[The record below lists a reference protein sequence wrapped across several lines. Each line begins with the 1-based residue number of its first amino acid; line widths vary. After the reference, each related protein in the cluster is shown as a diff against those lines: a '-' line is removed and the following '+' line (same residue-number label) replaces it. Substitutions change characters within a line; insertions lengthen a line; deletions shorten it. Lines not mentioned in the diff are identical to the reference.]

1 MAEYLVLNYI
11 LHFQSIKY
19 DPMKRREFIHAAA
32 LGSLALSIPQVRAF
46 GSTWS
51 NNFELP
57 KRVLGRTGERVSQR
71 L

>member
-1 MAEYLVLNYI
+1 MTDSFLKIQNLMAEYLVLNYI

-46 GSTWS
+46 GGLS
-51 NNFELP
+51 
-57 KRVLGRTGERVSQR
+57 
-71 L
+71 

>member
-32 LGSLALSIPQVRAF
+32 LGSLAL
-46 GSTWS
+46 
-51 NNFELP
+51 
-57 KRVLGRTGERVSQR
+57 
-71 L
+71 